1 MRLEAEQ
8 VCPAFCTP
16 ALTKKGN
23 RPSFIKSAP
32 GLKAEKL
39 YNETIAY
46 AKAILTKKVKTGVFG
61 AMMDISLCNSG
72 PVTIILDSKNKV

>member
-23 RPSFIKSAP
+23 AASRSASAKTICGDFPPSSR
-32 GLKAEKL
+32 
-39 YNETIAY
+39 
-46 AKAILTKKVKTGVFG
+46 VTGITFC
-61 AMMDISLCNSG
+61 AADC
-72 PVTIILDSKNKV
+72 